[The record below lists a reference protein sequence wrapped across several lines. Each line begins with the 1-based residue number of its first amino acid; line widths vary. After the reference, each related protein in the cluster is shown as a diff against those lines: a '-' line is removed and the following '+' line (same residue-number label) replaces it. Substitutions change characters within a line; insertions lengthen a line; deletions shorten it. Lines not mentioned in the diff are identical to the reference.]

1 MGAVFLKKREI
12 DIVNG
17 KLSTGILFVGMP
29 LMLTNVLQVLFNMSD
44 IAIVGR
50 FSGAE
55 ALGCV
60 GSTSMIVAL
69 FTGILIIG
77 IGSSINV
84 IVAQC
89 LGKGDNRETHD
100 CVHTCFITAL
110 VGGVIVMLISLSASG
125 ALLKVL
131 GTKEELE
138 AGARHYMAIY
148 SFGFPALA
156 VYNYGNGVLSAAGN
170 TKIPLYIL
178 FISGIINVIL
188 NLFFVIVLKMSVDG
202 VALASVISLYISAV
216 VITLSLV
223 RSDTVYKLHL
233 RNIKVNR
240 VYIKKVTAL
249 GIPGALQSSIFS
261 FANLFIQAG
270 INKLDTVMVEGNAVA
285 SNVDTLVFN
294 IMESFYTAGSSFI
307 GQNFGAGK
315 KKRIKKSYF
324 ISTGYALI
332 SALVSG
338 IVLFFFG
345 RSVLS
350 IFTTDPEVIDAA
362 MLKLN
367 IMRFSYL
374 LCPFMDN
381 TITASRGI
389 GKSFMPTAIVVTG
402 SCVFRIFWVYTVFAR
417 FMTVPSLYIV
427 YPISWAITAIAEI
440 IYFMYAFKKLTKN
453 MA

>member
-1 MGAVFLKKREI
+1 
-12 DIVNG
+12 
-17 KLSTGILFVGMP
+17 
-29 LMLTNVLQVLFNMSD
+29 MS
-44 IAIVGR
+44 
-50 FSGAE
+50 
-55 ALGCV
+55 
-60 GSTSMIVAL
+60 
-69 FTGILIIG
+69 
-77 IGSSINV
+77 
-84 IVAQC
+84 
-89 LGKGDNRETHD
+89 
-100 CVHTCFITAL
+100 
-110 VGGVIVMLISLSASG
+110 
-125 ALLKVL
+125 
-131 GTKEELE
+131 
-138 AGARHYMAIY
+138 IY

>member
-1 MGAVFLKKREI
+1 MDMTSGSLWKK
-12 DIVNG
+12 IV
-17 KLSTGILFVGMP
+17 LFSIP
-29 LMLTNVLQVLFNMSD
+29 LMMSQVLEVLFNMSD

-138 AGARHYMAIY
+138 AGARLYMAIY

-188 NLFFVIVLKMSVDG
+188 N
-202 VALASVISLYISAV
+202 
-216 VITLSLV
+216 
-223 RSDTVYKLHL
+223 
-233 RNIKVNR
+233 NR
-240 VYIKKVTAL
+240 
-249 GIPGALQSSIFS
+249 
-261 FANLFIQAG
+261 
-270 INKLDTVMVEGNAVA
+270 
-285 SNVDTLVFN
+285 
-294 IMESFYTAGSSFI
+294 
-307 GQNFGAGK
+307 
-315 KKRIKKSYF
+315 
-324 ISTGYALI
+324 
-332 SALVSG
+332 
-338 IVLFFFG
+338 
-345 RSVLS
+345 
-350 IFTTDPEVIDAA
+350 
-362 MLKLN
+362 
-367 IMRFSYL
+367 
-374 LCPFMDN
+374 
-381 TITASRGI
+381 
-389 GKSFMPTAIVVTG
+389 
-402 SCVFRIFWVYTVFAR
+402 
-417 FMTVPSLYIV
+417 
-427 YPISWAITAIAEI
+427 
-440 IYFMYAFKKLTKN
+440 
-453 MA
+453 